1 MESVV
6 LGLDLGTSGLKA
18 VALGED
24 GHLVA
29 EAEADGSV
37 TTSHT
42 NWAETDPADWVA
54 ALHQV
59 WAQLAPRLTN
69 HRVAAV
75 GVDGQMHGVVL
86 VDAHGDP
93 TRAAVLWPDRRA
105 EEQTARWQQLSA
117 EHRARLA
124 NPISAGMSGPI
135 LAWLHQHE
143 PSIMTSSTHALQ
155 PKDYL
160 RTVLGGPPVTDRSDA
175 SATLLWDVG
184 ADDWAHD
191 VVDEVG
197 IAARL
202 LPAVRGS
209 DEVIARG
216 PVLPLPGLDRDEV
229 AVVTGAAD
237 TPAALL
243 ACGGLQPG
251 EVQVNLGTGAQ
262 VAVGLERPI
271 LDPDPRIHMFADA
284 TNGWYGLAAVQNAGL
299 ALDHARG
306 WLAMTWE
313 ELFANASSCEPGAG
327 GVSVLPFLTG
337 ERPGIASPTS
347 RGAWIGLQAS
357 TTREQLARAAVEAMV
372 FTVRHA
378 VELIG
383 GGGKPVRLTGGAVR
397 QRLVPQLLAD
407 LLASPV
413 HIVTLRSPSAVG
425 AALLAARGIDVT
437 IPTGYRPPTEDV
449 APRPAAGLDE
459 AYARWVDRLSVAD
472 R

>member
-1 MESVV
+1 MDMVV

-37 TTSHT
+37 KTPRD
-42 NWAETDPADWVA
+42 NWAETDPTDWVA
-54 ALHQV
+54 ALSQV
-59 WAQLAPRLTN
+59 LAQLAPRLNN

-86 VDAHGDP
+86 VDAHGAP

-117 EHRARLA
+117 DHRARLA
-124 NPISAGMSGPI
+124 NPISAGMAGPI

-143 PSIMTSSTHALQ
+143 PSTMASSTHALQ

-175 SATLLWDVG
+175 SATLLWDVA

-191 VVDEVG
+191 VVEEVG

-202 LPAVRGS
+202 LPTVRRS
-209 DEVIARG
+209 DEVVTCG
-216 PVLPLPGLDRDEV
+216 PVPPGLGQGEV

-271 LDPDPRIHMFADA
+271 LDPDPRIHMFAD
-284 TNGWYGLAAVQNAGL
+284 TTSGWYGLAAVQNAGL
-299 ALDHARG
+299 ALGRARG

-347 RGAWIGLQAS
+347 RGAWIGLQAG

-383 GGGKPVRLTGGAVR
+383 AGGQPVRLTGGAVR

-407 LLASPV
+407 VLASPV

-425 AALLAARGIDVT
+425 AALLATRGIDLK
-437 IPTGYRPPTEDV
+437 IPTVYRSPTEAV
-449 APRPAAGLDE
+449 EPRPATGLDE
-459 AYARWVDRLSVAD
+459 AYARWADRLSVAD